1 MTNPTKTTGIR
12 GSRSAP
18 PTNAF
23 KPGGPPGPGRPPMDP
38 ELKAVLAANTL
49 PLYRKAEALAVKA
62 EDGGD
67 LRTASTIVLALL
79 KKSLPDATEFV
90 ISMPEG
96 LTMRSITIDPRK
108 LKPEHLAAVMAVQV
122 AAKEDK

>member
-1 MTNPTKTTGIR
+1 MTNPTKATGIR

-23 KPGGPPGPGRPPMDP
+23 KPGHPGGPGRPPMDP

-49 PLYRKAEALAVKA
+49 PLYRRAEALAEKA
-62 EDGGD
+62 EDAGD
-67 LRTASTIVLALL
+67 LRTASTVILALL
-79 KKSLPDATEFV
+79 KKSLPDATELV

-96 LTMRSITIDPRK
+96 LNVRSITIDPRK
-108 LKPEHLAAVMAVQV
+108 LKPEQLAALMALQV
-122 AAKEDK
+122 TAKGE